1 MLDVQ
6 KVTMRFGGLVAVNE
20 VDLHVQKGQIYSVIG
35 PNGAGKTT
43 LFNAVTGIYEPT
55 SGHVLFEGQR
65 IRLPF
70 TWKTAVLGGLIGLL
84 AGVFLTLI
92 AIDVNQLW
100 KVTIRD
106 LNPVDLRPNKGAE
119 KPAQGEE
126 IPPPPPFPW
135 GEAIR
140 KASGY
145 VGERASTVAIAF
157 LVGFVL
163 AALGFFS
170 VWNRS
175 RRTPDVVARGGLA
188 RTFQNIRLF
197 QNMTALENVLIG
209 MDRELKGNFLT
220 NFFLPSFLRKSEK
233 KATQR
238 ANELLDFVGI
248 GSRHN
253 SLAKNLPYGDQRR
266 LEIARAL
273 ACNPR
278 LILLDE
284 PAAGMNPRETVD
296 LMALIRKIRDLGY
309 TVLLI
314 EHHMNLVMGIS
325 DRIAVLEYGIKIA
338 EGTPT
343 EVRNNPKVIEAYLGK
358 EEVS

>member
-20 VDLHVQKGQIYSVIG
+20 VDLHVERGQIFSVIG

-43 LFNAVTGIYEPT
+43 LFNAVTGIYSPT
-55 SGHVLFEGQR
+55 SGHVLFEGHR

-70 TWKTAVLGGLIGLL
+70 TIWTALKGALIGILT
-84 AGVFLTLI
+84 GIFLTLI
-92 AIDVNQLW
+92 AIDVNQFW
-100 KVTIRD
+100 KVTIKDTAAAYRQQ
-106 LNPVDLRPNKGAE
+106 K
-119 KPAQGEE
+119 
-126 IPPPPPFPW
+126 FPKQVAW
-135 GEAIR
+135 SNAM
-140 KASGY
+140 AYLS
-145 VGERASTVAIAF
+145 ERSETVSISF
-157 LVGFVL
+157 SVGFL
-163 AALGFFS
+163 FATLGYFA

-220 NFFLPSFLRKSEK
+220 NFFIPPSIRKSEK
-233 KATQR
+233 RAIQKAH
-238 ANELLDFVGI
+238 ELLDFVGI

-253 SLAKNLPYGDQRR
+253 ELAKNLPYGDQRR

-296 LMALIRKIRDLGY
+296 LMGLIRKIRDLGY

-343 EVRNNPKVIEAYLGK
+343 EIRNNPKVIEAYLGK